1 MIFKLKKEGEKI
13 EKSVALDKGMY
24 YVNKYSDLWA
34 QLYSSSYFS
43 TDYMNEVSL
52 HYKCCSSHPEGA
64 DWFPFS
70 CFISLEYEHLLSDVD
85 LVGLLGSSLSCL
97 EGGGG
102 LLTYVITTG
111 TTVNKPNVMAL
122 FGTVAL
128 RERLI
133 NVHLPV
139 ESIPA
144 ILTGW
149 G

>member
-1 MIFKLKKEGEKI
+1 MKFHCITNAAVPILKGLT
-13 EKSVALDKGMY
+13 V
-24 YVNKYSDLWA
+24 
-34 QLYSSSYFS
+34 
-43 TDYMNEVSL
+43 VS
-52 HYKCCSSHPEGA
+52 
-64 DWFPFS
+64 F
-70 CFISLEYEHLLSDVD
+70 FISLEYEHLLSDMD
-85 LVGLLGSSLSCL
+85 LVGPLGSSLSCL

-144 ILTGW
+144 ILTISLLYSLYVSVGNMW
-149 G
+149 WHSLICQQFILKYSQRIVEGFLEF